1 MTQNRSNANILT
13 KSRQTISSG
22 TQRIRD
28 WWAEAPGW
36 ARWSVYA
43 AIIVGA
49 LLLPASAIGSF
60 MTPQSD
66 WATVLFYPIGVYVA
80 LAIGLNVVVGYAG
93 LLDLGYVAFFAI
105 GGYAMAV
112 FGTMWGWNFWEILV
126 VGVLLTSVSG
136 LILGAPTLRL
146 RGDYLAI
153 VTLGFGEIV
162 RISAQNTDAIG
173 GPRGIAGIPHPPT
186 LSEFEIFGIKPL
198 RYGLLDP
205 RPYYYLLVLFIVL
218 TIIFVKRLEK
228 SRVGRAWGAIR
239 EDEDAAELM
248 GVPTF
253 RYKLAAFAIG
263 AAIGGAVGVI
273 WAGKVISIIPA
284 NFPFFLSAT
293 ILAAVVLGGSGN
305 IPGVILGA
313 FLIAWL
319 PERFRVFQD
328 YRVLLFG
335 AALVLMM
342 ALRPEGIWPSRR
354 RQAELA
360 EGTGGMGA
368 LGAEVGGPGGEVEAE
383 ARAPE
388 LGK

>member
-1 MTQNRSNANILT
+1 MTTTRSNAGLLA
-13 KSRQTISSG
+13 KSRHTISGG
-22 TQRIRD
+22 TDRIRN
-28 WWAEAPGW
+28 WWAGAPKW
-36 ARWSVYA
+36 QRWLVYVA
-43 AIIVGA
+43 LIIGA
-49 LLLPASAIGSF
+49 LLLPASGIGSF
-60 MTPQSD
+60 MTPRSD
-66 WATVLFYPIGVYVA
+66 WATVLFYPIGVYIA

-105 GGYAMAV
+105 GGYSMAIL
-112 FGTMWGWNFWEILV
+112 GTMFGWSFWEILI
-126 VGVLLTSVSG
+126 VGVLATSISG

-173 GPRGIAGIPHPPT
+173 GPRGIAGIPHPPN
-186 LSEFEIFGIKPL
+186 LSNFEIFGVRPL

-205 RPYYYLLVLFIVL
+205 RPYYYLLVLLIVL
-218 TIIFVKRLEK
+218 TIIFVKRLEN
-228 SRVGRAWGAIR
+228 SRVGRSWAAIR

-248 GVPTF
+248 GVPIF

-263 AAIGGAVGVI
+263 AAIGGAVGVV
-273 WAGKVISIIPA
+273 WAAKVISIIPA

-305 IPGVILGA
+305 IPGVMLGA

-319 PERFRVFQD
+319 PERFRVFTD
-328 YRVLLFG
+328 YRILLFG

-368 LGAEVGGPGGEVEAE
+368 LGGEVGGPGGEVEAE
-383 ARAPE
+383 AREPE
-388 LGK
+388 LER

>member
-1 MTQNRSNANILT
+1 MTITKGNANILT
-13 KSRQTISSG
+13 KSRQTMSGG

-28 WWAEAPGW
+28 FWAEAPRW
-36 ARWSVYA
+36 ARWGVYIA
-43 AIIVGA
+43 LIIGA

-60 MTPQSD
+60 MTPRSD

-112 FGTMWGWNFWEILV
+112 LGTMWGWSFWEILIA
-126 VGVLLTSVSG
+126 GVLLTSVSG

-162 RISAQNTDAIG
+162 RITAQNTDAIG

-186 LSEFEIFGIKPL
+186 LSDFEIFGIRPL

-205 RPYYYLLVLFIVL
+205 RPYYYLLVFLIVL
-218 TIIFVKRLEK
+218 TIIFVKRLEH
-228 SRVGRAWGAIR
+228 SRVGRAWASIR

-263 AAIGGAVGVI
+263 AAIGGAVGVV
-273 WAGKVISIIPA
+273 WSAKVISIIPA

-305 IPGVILGA
+305 IPGVMLGA

-319 PERFRVFQD
+319 PERFRVFSD

-335 AALVLMM
+335 AALVFMM

-383 ARAPE
+383 ARTPE
-388 LGK
+388 TSR